1 MTDRQSF
8 TDITEWMKLVEN
20 APEMPFLLVGNKI
33 DSPRCSMLLR
43 AQHAACRLYIVCVAS
58 EAPAVAHSA
67 GGCGKSQRPRQ
78 RHLPCC
84 TIVRTSRRG
93 VTSCAHSPVSPVV
106 VRRSG
111 GVGSVGAP

>member
-43 AQHAACRLYIVCVAS
+43 AQHAACRLCIACVAS
-58 EAPAVAHSA
+58 EAPAVAHSRRRLWQVTA
-67 GGCGKSQRPRQ
+67 A
-78 RHLPCC
+78 
-84 TIVRTSRRG
+84 TATSFALLHD
-93 VTSCAHSPVSPVV
+93 CAYLET
-106 VRRSG
+106 R
-111 GVGSVGAP
+111 